1 MGPPALGRCW
11 APDCHSLLT
20 WAASRSYRHAAT
32 YRMTFDM
39 SDKRLPT
46 LSIPSACHEH
56 AEAPVRKYMS
66 TPDGKYGSVENR
78 TSEPRKVR
86 KTIAAATIG
95 TALEWYDFYIYGTA
109 AALVFPKLF
118 FPNSS
123 PQMALI
129 ASFATF
135 GVGFFARPVGAA
147 IFGHVTDRFGRKLT
161 LMLTMVLMGGASV
174 TIGFLPTYDAIGIL
188 APVLLVLLRLLQ
200 GIGVGGEWGGAVL
213 ISMEQDVDGKRR
225 GFFAS
230 WTGLGAPLGAVI
242 STGVVLGVS
251 AAFGDDFDGSS
262 LTAGW
267 RWPFYASVFLV
278 AVGIFIR
285 LGIEESPEFV
295 DTKHKGQTSKRPVW
309 DALTQHPRAVLIA
322 AMMRASENGPYYIF
336 AAFILSY
343 GVTELGQDRDVLLLA
358 VTAAAALTLVTV
370 PLSGHFSDKF
380 GRKRV
385 MYVGIAAT
393 AVWSLCYFGLLGTGN
408 ASVIFIVVTV
418 SLLPWSFQ
426 YGPQPAFIA
435 ESFPTNVRASGA
447 GLGYQIGGAIWG
459 GLAPLIAAALLPLGV
474 WAVSLYLLVL
484 CVISTLALQ
493 FLPDRTGMP
502 LTDDEFTGR
511 SFDFAQR
518 AALGSDVR

>member
-1 MGPPALGRCW
+1 
-11 APDCHSLLT
+11 
-20 WAASRSYRHAAT
+20 
-32 YRMTFDM
+32 MTTADEN
-39 SDKRLPT
+39 
-46 LSIPSACHEH
+46 HGV
-56 AEAPVRKYMS
+56 VRQ
-66 TPDGKYGSVENR
+66 R
-78 TSEPRKVR
+78 TAQPRKVR

-109 AALVFPKLF
+109 AALVFPHLF
-118 FPNSS
+118 FPTSS
-123 PQMALI
+123 PQVALI

-174 TIGFLPTYDAIGIL
+174 AIGFLPTYDAIGVA
-188 APVLLVLLRLLQ
+188 APLLLVLLRLVQ

-213 ISMEQDVDGKRR
+213 ISMEQDVNGKRR

-230 WTGLGAPLGAVI
+230 WTGFGAPLGAVV
-242 STGVVLGVS
+242 STGVVLAVS
-251 AAFGDDFDGSS
+251 AGFGDDFDGSS
-262 LTAGW
+262 LAAGW
-267 RWPFYASVFLV
+267 RWPFYASVLLV

-295 DTKHKGQTSKRPVW
+295 EAQDKGETSKRPVW
-309 DALTQHPRAVLIA
+309 DALTQHPREVSIA
-322 AMMRASENGPYYIF
+322 AMMRAAENGPYYIF

-343 GVTELGQDRDVLLLA
+343 GVSELGQDRDVLLLA
-358 VTAAAALTLVTV
+358 VTAAAALTLVTI
-370 PLSGHFSDKF
+370 PLSGHLSDKF

-385 MYVGIAAT
+385 MYVGIGAT
-393 AVWSLCYFGLLGTGN
+393 AVWSLCYFGLLGVGN
-408 ASVIFIVVTV
+408 AVVIFVVVSV

-435 ESFPTNVRASGA
+435 ESFPTTVRASGA

-474 WAVSLYLLVL
+474 WAVSLYLLAL
-484 CVISTLALQ
+484 CAISTIALQ
-493 FLPDRTGMP
+493 FLPDRTGMA
-502 LTDDEFTGR
+502 LTEDAATGNAADSAR
-511 SFDFAQR
+511 STR
-518 AALGSDVR
+518 LGSDIN